1 MQSLHSVMTDM
12 CSMTHTDT
20 HCTLTMTSSHTDT
33 HCTLTMTS
41 HTNLYHSIF
50 QLGHYAT
57 YMSTFSPHRYE
68 IRYVPQLHSLLHYHI
83 PYTISCRLQ
92 YHSVRPPLLANSK
105 MPVFVRCIGLHEDT
119 VYMGVVTGRGVQLD
133 ISWHYCS
140 STEGMLV
147 EGQTI
152 QEWEE
157 STHNI
162 NSWVCLG
169 NPG

>member
-1 MQSLHSVMTDM
+1 MQSLHPVMTDM

-20 HCTLTMTSSHTDT
+20 HCIVTMTSSHT
-33 HCTLTMTS
+33 
-41 HTNLYHSIF
+41 NLHHSIF

-57 YMSTFSPHRYE
+57 YMYKSTFSPHRYE
-68 IRYVPQLHSLLHYHI
+68 IRYVPALPHTLTPYHAS
-83 PYTISCRLQ
+83 YNISQ
-92 YHSVRPPLLANSK
+92 WGHAPPLAHSTV
-105 MPVFVRCIGLHEDT
+105 PVFVRCIGLHEHT

-140 STEGMLV
+140 STEGMVV

-152 QEWEE
+152 QEWKE
-157 STHNI
+157 STHSI

-169 NPG
+169 NPGRNLCHY

>member
-1 MQSLHSVMTDM
+1 
-12 CSMTHTDT
+12 
-20 HCTLTMTSSHTDT
+20 
-33 HCTLTMTS
+33 
-41 HTNLYHSIF
+41 
-50 QLGHYAT
+50 
-57 YMSTFSPHRYE
+57 
-68 IRYVPQLHSLLHYHI
+68 
-83 PYTISCRLQ
+83 
-92 YHSVRPPLLANSK
+92 

-119 VYMGVVTGRGVQLD
+119 VYMGVATGRGVQLD

-140 STEGMLV
+140 STEVMLV
-147 EGQTI
+147 EGQTV